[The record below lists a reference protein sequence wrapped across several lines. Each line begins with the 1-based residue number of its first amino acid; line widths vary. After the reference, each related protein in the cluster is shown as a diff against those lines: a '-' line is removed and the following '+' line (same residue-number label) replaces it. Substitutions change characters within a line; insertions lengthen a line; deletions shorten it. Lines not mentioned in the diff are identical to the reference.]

1 MRFYCRL
8 LSSQRRESDGLSGAD
23 CSSYSAVTRSTH
35 SDVSDPGRLQY
46 GAKRVR
52 GVDASPLSI
61 EEGVYTRSKKVKV
74 VEAIHTSSSAVEP
87 GTLLSRDEGS
97 TGPTSTNLRVLDAH
111 ELSNGLDSEESS
123 MHRDKGGAGDIYSG
137 SPPAATVLTEQQDC
151 VDPLLG
157 LESSLNIIAALYSND
172 MDETETVAVA
182 ADEVGEEVGGDPAL
196 VITVTDSQSK
206 LKQFDGPHIDTALD
220 QLDGNHGK
228 SAGKDLKV
236 GQNVAVV
243 VEERSGL
250 GAQVEAACK
259 GRHICD
265 RTPRKQ
271 TTDGED

>member
-1 MRFYCRL
+1 M
-8 LSSQRRESDGLSGAD
+8 
-23 CSSYSAVTRSTH
+23 
-35 SDVSDPGRLQY
+35 
-46 GAKRVR
+46 R

-61 EEGVYTRSKKVKV
+61 GAGMYTRSKKVKV

-87 GTLLSRDEGS
+87 GTLLSGDEGS

-182 ADEVGEEVGGDPAL
+182 ADEVGEEVGGDPTL

-228 SAGKDLKV
+228 SAGKDLRV